1 MTVSKMNRQHE
12 PTLKIIRAARMI
24 AGKGGEPLTNQ
35 AIVVQDGRIRDI
47 KPWGDESVALL
58 GQEAEIIDVKGATFL
73 PGLIDAH
80 VHLTLNA
87 DFFSADKKPTDVPPK
102 ESDESILLRAVGNAQ
117 AALRV
122 GVTTVCDCGAPN
134 HLIFALREAIRG
146 GVIEGPRVIASGNV
160 ITTEEGHGSSVG
172 RVIATSSKEVRQAVV
187 EQVEAGADFI
197 KMMVTGGGG
206 KDPGS
211 SQYSLAEL
219 QAATAEARR
228 LGKRVAVHCH
238 GTMGIKDAVEAG
250 VTRIEHCSFV
260 KPDVPDFDPEFDSD
274 IAEAIVRKGIYVCPT
289 NTVDY
294 RQMHMLGDSEK
305 VKKLAP
311 RAQLNKIWRELL
323 RHGVKLIAG
332 SDAGCSQVFC
342 DDYALIM
349 ELMVGELGMS
359 PLQAI
364 LAGTKVTA
372 EALGMEDEIGIL
384 EVGKRADII
393 AVSGNPLEDI
403 TALRQ
408 VRLVMLGGKV
418 VCNS

>member
-1 MTVSKMNRQHE
+1 
-12 PTLKIIRAARMI
+12 MI
-24 AGKGGEPLTNQ
+24 DGKGGEPLTNQ
-35 AIVVQDGRIRDI
+35 AIVVQDGWIRDI
-47 KPWGDESVALL
+47 KPEGDESIASLS
-58 GQEAEIIDVKGATFL
+58 QETEVIDIEGATFL

-87 DFFSADKKPTDVPPK
+87 DFFSADKKPTDVPPE

-122 GVTTVCDCGAPN
+122 GVTTVCDCGGQN
-134 HLIFALREAIRG
+134 HLIFALRDAIKG
-146 GVIEGPRVIASGNV
+146 GVIEGSRVIASGNV
-160 ITTEEGHGSSVG
+160 ITTSEGHGSSVG
-172 RVIATSSKEVRQAVV
+172 RVVATSSEEVRQVVV

-197 KMMVTGGGG
+197 KIMVTGGGG
-206 KDPGS
+206 DNPGK
-211 SQYSLAEL
+211 SQYDLAEL

-238 GTMGIKDAVEAG
+238 GTMGIKDSVEAG
-250 VTRIEHCSFV
+250 VTRIEHCTFV
-260 KPDVPDFDPEFDSD
+260 EQGVPGFDAD
-274 IAEAIVRKGIYVCPT
+274 IAEAMVQKGIYVCPT

-294 RQMHMLGDSEK
+294 RQMQMLGDSEK
-305 VKKLAP
+305 VKELAP
-311 RAQLNKIWRELL
+311 RAQLNTTWRELL
-323 RHGVKLIAG
+323 RHGVQLIAG

-359 PLQAI
+359 PMQAI
-364 LAGTKVTA
+364 LAGTKVAA
-372 EALGMEDEIGIL
+372 EALGMEDEIGTL
-384 EVGKRADII
+384 EVGRRADII

-403 TALRQ
+403 TALRR
-408 VRLVMLGGKV
+408 VRLVMIEGKV